1 MPDDQYYGLSIDV
14 GALLSLRKGLKARGL
29 TDDGADVATMVVVE
43 WAADHDLLDFVCRGN
58 EVSGPGIDEIIPPE
72 VFTRAMREAGG
83 AGWTD
88 PAAAPAVM
96 PAPGPAPG
104 PAEPLN
110 EEHASTAPAVSGA
123 VVDAAEG
130 KADPAVS
137 VAGAEV
143 AAAAPAAWSDTDIQR
158 LAAMR
163 EAGRPISAIAAD
175 LGRSAGAVHQKLR
188 WMARRK
194 DAASPAPVTPP
205 APAPAVAR
213 TPAPAATAEP
223 APASMP
229 VPPGSDAGK
238 CPVWWQEIE
247 ANLNALGNK
256 APWTRHADLMLVEG
270 LMAGRTLIEVADDI
284 GVDAGAAKARF
295 EVLTPTDQRDRH
307 GRRLVSLDQQ
317 QQLLRVLR
325 SCVAEFLPQ

>member
-14 GALLSLRKGLKARGL
+14 GALLSLREGLKSRGFG
-29 TDDGADVATMVVVE
+29 DDGSDVATMVVVE
-43 WAADHDLLDFVCRGN
+43 WAADHDLLDFVCRSN
-58 EVSGPGIDEIIPPE
+58 EVIGPGIDEIIPPE
-72 VFTRAMREAGG
+72 VFARAIREAGS

-88 PAAAPAVM
+88 PDSAPAVM
-96 PAPGPAPG
+96 PAPG

-110 EEHASTAPAVSGA
+110 EEHTSTAPAVSGA
-123 VVDAAEG
+123 AVDAAEG

-143 AAAAPAAWSDTDIQR
+143 AAAAPAAWTETDIQR

-223 APASMP
+223 APASMR
-229 VPPGSDAGK
+229 VPPFSDAGK
-238 CPVWWQEIE
+238 CPVWRQEIE
-247 ANLNALGNK
+247 ANLSALGNK

-284 GVDAGAAKARF
+284 GVDAGAAKTRF

-325 SCVAEFLPQ
+325 SRVAEFLPQ

>member
-14 GALLSLRKGLKARGL
+14 GALLSLREGLKSRGFG
-29 TDDGADVATMVVVE
+29 DDGSDVATMVVVE
-43 WAADHDLLDFVCRGN
+43 WAADHDLLDFVCRSN
-58 EVSGPGIDEIIPPE
+58 EVIGPGIDEIIPPE
-72 VFTRAMREAGG
+72 VFARAIREAGS

-88 PAAAPAVM
+88 PDSAPAV
-96 PAPGPAPG
+96 APTAG

-123 VVDAAEG
+123 AVDAAEG
-130 KADPAVS
+130 KADPAAS

-143 AAAAPAAWSDTDIQR
+143 AAAAPAAWTETDIQR

-163 EAGRPISAIAAD
+163 EAGRPVSAIAAD

-188 WMARRK
+188 WIARRK
-194 DAASPAPVTPP
+194 DAAGPAPVTPS

-213 TPAPAATAEP
+213 TPAPAATAATAEP
-223 APASMP
+223 ALASMP
-229 VPPGSDAGK
+229 VPPFSDAGK
-238 CPVWWQEIE
+238 YPVWRQVIE

-256 APWTRHADLMLVEG
+256 APWTRQADLMLVEG

-295 EVLTPTDQRDRH
+295 EALTPTDQRDRY

-317 QQLLRVLR
+317 QQLLQVLR
-325 SCVAEFLPQ
+325 SRVAEFPPQ